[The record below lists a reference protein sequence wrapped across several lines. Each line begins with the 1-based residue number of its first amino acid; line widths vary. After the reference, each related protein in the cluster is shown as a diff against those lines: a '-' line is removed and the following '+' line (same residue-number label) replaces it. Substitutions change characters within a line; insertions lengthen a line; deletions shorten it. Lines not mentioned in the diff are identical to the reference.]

1 MSKAAKPVSEEPSFE
16 DALQRL
22 ESVVEAMESD
32 DLPLEQLL
40 SRFEEGT
47 RLVRVC
53 QSRLSEAELKIQAL
67 EKTLA
72 GEPALRPVSA
82 GGENVAG
89 VAA

>member
-1 MSKAAKPVSEEPSFE
+1 MSKAAKTVSEEPSFE

-53 QSRLSEAELKIQAL
+53 QGRLSEAELKIQAL

-82 GGENVAG
+82 GGG
-89 VAA
+89 DGTGLAA

>member
-1 MSKAAKPVSEEPSFE
+1 MSKAVKTASEEPSFE

-53 QSRLSEAELKIQAL
+53 QTRLSEAELKIQAL
-67 EKTLA
+67 EKSLA
-72 GEPALRPVSA
+72 GEPALRPA
-82 GGENVAG
+82 GAGIGDSAG